1 MTTRD
6 QRNQYAAELNERY
19 EAFVRWATEH
29 WPNHESPLMESD
41 FAAARRELG
50 LLCGARLGGGDRT
63 ADTGG
68 SDDSSAQYLPVNPM
82 PWP

>member
-1 MTTRD
+1 MASKEQCD
-6 QRNQYAAELNERY
+6 QFAAELNQRY

-29 WPNHESPLMESD
+29 WPNQESPLLDSD
-41 FAAARRELG
+41 FAAARRELS

-63 ADTGG
+63 ADTSA
-68 SDDSSAQYLPVNPM
+68 SDDSSAQFVPVSPM